1 MVEDGLSFDNAL
13 KIKYDKQGEQTDS
26 GLLLCTRCM
35 EANNTF
41 SYYKV
46 VRPFNFY
53 GDMSKNSQYVA
64 GIGCYDKTKPDMFII

>member
-1 MVEDGLSFDNAL
+1 
-13 KIKYDKQGEQTDS
+13 
-26 GLLLCTRCM
+26 M

-46 VRPFNFY
+46 VRPFKFY